1 MIKRLYLFITSLTF
15 LLVACTTDTEK
26 VTLLAEPSQLPAETG
41 KNILITYSDSGYTRA
56 KVFAP
61 YLERFATETRNETL
75 MKQGITIYF
84 YDKDM
89 KVDSYLKSKW
99 ATRYDKDKKMI
110 ARNDVV
116 MVNRKGDTLN
126 TEELIWDET
135 TQKIYSDKF
144 IRITTPEEI
153 IMGEGFESNTA
164 FTKYKIFSI
173 RGTIRLD

>member
-1 MIKRLYLFITSLTF
+1 MIKQRLFLTGWMLV
-15 LLVACTTDTEK
+15 LLTACTTDTEK

-61 YLERFATETRNETL
+61 YLERYTTDTRNETL
-75 MKQGITIYF
+75 MKKGITIYF
-84 YDKDM
+84 YDKEM

-99 ATRYDKDKKMI
+99 ATRYDREKKMI

-116 MVNRKGDTLN
+116 MVNKKGDTLN
-126 TEELIWDET
+126 TEELIWDEN
-135 TQKIYSDKF
+135 TQRIYSDKF